1 MNPRQLLPV
10 KLSGNSF
17 FSILFFFAYEP
28 LVSLS
33 LLYDNRDNMS
43 SPHFLLLGRY
53 NSGGLVAVAVVL
65 PLHQQQ
71 QRLSSEWAGKLLNN
85 PARFWMSFS

>member
-1 MNPRQLLPV
+1 MMKCCPHLLTRSPAV
-10 KLSGNSF
+10 SKLALKYSKSTTTTP
-17 FSILFFFAYEP
+17 A
-28 LVSLS
+28 
-33 LLYDNRDNMS
+33 
-43 SPHFLLLGRY
+43 
-53 NSGGLVAVAVVL
+53 SGGLVAVAVVL